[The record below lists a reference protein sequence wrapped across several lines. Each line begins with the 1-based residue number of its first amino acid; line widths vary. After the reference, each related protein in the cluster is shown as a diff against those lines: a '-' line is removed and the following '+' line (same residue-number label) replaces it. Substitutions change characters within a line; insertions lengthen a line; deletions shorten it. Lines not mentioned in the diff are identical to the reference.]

1 MNTPNQRK
9 GFTFYRSFAEAI
21 ELLPDAEQL
30 VAYKIIMAYSLDGI
44 EPKVEELPLFVKM
57 LWTAFKPNL
66 DADRRR
72 YENGTKGGCPKGAAK
87 PSMIGNQN
95 AKKQNKTET
104 KPNQNQ
110 NETETKPNQNQNKSN
125 VNVNANVNVNEKENV
140 NENVEGEVALPPMGV
155 KFTPPSLMDIR
166 DYIHKM
172 GYEDI
177 DAQRFADYYASV
189 GWRVGGSPMQDWK
202 AALRRWHSQP
212 KPLQTNNLKTKTN
225 EPKHTTPST
234 QCAPRLFRN
243 LADDDYLCDAPATI
257 PKALAHNSRASRE
270 ITN

>member
-21 ELLPDAEQL
+21 GLLPDAEQL

-44 EPKVEELPLFVKM
+44 EPEMEELPLFVQM

-72 YENGTKGGCPKGAAK
+72 YENGTKGGCPKGATK

-155 KFTPPSLMDIR
+155 KFTPPSLIIYPNKLDISSR
-166 DYIHKM
+166 TINSLGSAGGGCTTHYSRLASGTRKM
-172 GYEDI
+172 TT
-177 DAQRFADYYASV
+177 A
-189 GWRVGGSPMQDWK
+189 
-202 AALRRWHSQP
+202 
-212 KPLQTNNLKTKTN
+212 
-225 EPKHTTPST
+225 EP
-234 QCAPRLFRN
+234 R
-243 LADDDYLCDAPATI
+243 APAMPTM
-257 PKALAHNSRASRE
+257 
-270 ITN
+270 

>member
-1 MNTPNQRK
+1 MTNALFGVIFAQNLPLTNPTLTAMNTPDQRK

-44 EPKVEELPLFVKM
+44 EPNEEELSLYAQM
-57 LWTAFKPNL
+57 LWEVILPNL

-95 AKKQNKTET
+95 AKKQNK
-104 KPNQNQ
+104 
-110 NETETKPNQNQNKSN
+110 TETKPNQNQNKSN

-155 KFTPPSLMDIR
+155 KFTPPSLIIYSNELDISSR
-166 DYIHKM
+166 TINSLGLAGGGCTTHYSRLASGTRKM
-172 GYEDI
+172 TT
-177 DAQRFADYYASV
+177 A
-189 GWRVGGSPMQDWK
+189 
-202 AALRRWHSQP
+202 
-212 KPLQTNNLKTKTN
+212 
-225 EPKHTTPST
+225 EP
-234 QCAPRLFRN
+234 R
-243 LADDDYLCDAPATI
+243 APAMPTM
-257 PKALAHNSRASRE
+257 
-270 ITN
+270 

>member
-44 EPKVEELPLFVKM
+44 EPEVEELPLFVKM

-110 NETETKPNQNQNKSN
+110 NKSN

-155 KFTPPSLMDIR
+155 KFTPPSLIIYSNELDISSR
-166 DYIHKM
+166 TINSLGLAEGGCATHYSRLASGTRKM
-172 GYEDI
+172 TT
-177 DAQRFADYYASV
+177 A
-189 GWRVGGSPMQDWK
+189 
-202 AALRRWHSQP
+202 
-212 KPLQTNNLKTKTN
+212 
-225 EPKHTTPST
+225 EP
-234 QCAPRLFRN
+234 R
-243 LADDDYLCDAPATI
+243 APAMPTM
-257 PKALAHNSRASRE
+257 
-270 ITN
+270 